1 MDRQLLINTT
11 DEKDSRTLYK
21 TIPIFT
27 QPHTDDLDY
36 INTDSDF
43 DDTSDSDE
51 PITIDTIDTIE
62 LENQKFEDD
71 IESLAFCFLL

>member
-1 MDRQLLINTT
+1 MDGQLLMDST

-36 INTDSDF
+36 INTDSDS
-43 DDTSDSDE
+43 DDSDE
-51 PITIDTIDTIE
+51 PITIDTIDTIDTTE

-71 IESLAFCFLL
+71 IETLAFCFLL